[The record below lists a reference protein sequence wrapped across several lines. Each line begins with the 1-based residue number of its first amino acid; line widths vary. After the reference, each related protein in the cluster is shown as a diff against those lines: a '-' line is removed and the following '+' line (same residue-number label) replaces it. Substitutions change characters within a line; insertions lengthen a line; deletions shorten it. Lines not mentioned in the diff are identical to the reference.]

1 MCHFIFLRQC
11 AFLLLIITFTIFANT
26 FTIKPDTVVYV
37 GEPAVFDADSLMTN
51 DLFTSGTCT
60 TFVWDFND
68 SSEIMKQDARYRSGL
83 TIMHHFM
90 KPGKFA
96 VTLSV
101 RDLSEKI
108 TNYTRNIHV
117 EGVKPIDGFEVWH
130 APFHARTAQFII
142 IKIPQSVTS
151 EKSNQLNVILQNLS
165 NNSNDTLLKKSSPAN
180 EERCLLSNSKLARG
194 NYLLRVEIIDGSK
207 KTVTFLNERF
217 SKNYEGDPTI
227 GINEY
232 NALIKNGKPYFPIS
246 SWMLDP
252 SKMPDWKSG
261 TYCNSVFM
269 VGYMNDYTPASW
281 NIYVNDYCKKYDF
294 TVIGTEKFEGKA
306 KQLRNSRVSSMMN
319 YIEASR
325 GTNILAY
332 CWDDEPNLGGVP
344 GQLNPN
350 VHAAWSYATSEKDPK
365 HPIVTNLAGYF
376 YLPRS
381 QGFGSEYNF
390 LYSEK
395 NFGGRKNVI
404 ADIYH
409 GACFA
414 MEGYKRIQYD
424 DPKDTTRKAMDMYTE
439 YLRNKSGWNY
449 DLVPIMA
456 VSATCGI
463 MPGDTNFMPGVTVNQ
478 MRMQSWL
485 NIVYGI
491 KGMNWYQYWGV
502 TYPENY
508 GFMAEYYDQVT
519 QLTPAIL
526 SAPDTTISIT
536 DDANTRGKR
545 VDCFIRKYDKLYM
558 AIAVRVTEMEYQ
570 DDPSF
575 EPDTHLVKMTLNGI
589 NLSGKKVFEY
599 KNWAR
604 VVDSFNV
611 EQNTSNFSIRTSRK
625 PYPGKVM
632 IAGALST
639 DTTWSYLF
647 DDGNGTIYKNRDWKN
662 GGRYNC
668 GTINYDSGTI
678 NFTYVKEYGG
688 ADASPIDI
696 RKGKSN
702 IKVLYAEKEPK
713 FRFLDLNGSSFT
725 DKFGR
730 EDVHIYLIGDPSD
743 FSSIKSK
750 PNRVKGPK
758 NSIINKHSFRTII
771 NNPNEFQIFDC
782 TGRLLFKNGNKLK
795 PVSSGVIVYKQMDS
809 KAERILLMK

>member
-1 MCHFIFLRQC
+1 MKQNRILRQC
-11 AFLLLIITFTIFANT
+11 FSLLIIITFTLSAKT

-37 GEPAVFDADSLMTN
+37 GEPVVFDAESLMTT

-60 TFVWDFND
+60 TFVWYFDD
-68 SSEIMKQDARYRSGL
+68 SSEVMKQSARYRSGL

-90 KPGKFA
+90 KPDTYA
-96 VTLSV
+96 VTLTV
-101 RDLSEKI
+101 QDLSGRI
-108 TNYTRNIHV
+108 SNYTRIVIVKGV
-117 EGVKPIDGFEVWH
+117 EPVNGFEVWH
-130 APFHARTAQFII
+130 APFHARTAQFIYV
-142 IKIPQSVTS
+142 KIPQNITTD
-151 EKSNQLNVILQNLS
+151 KANQLNVILQNLS
-165 NNSNDTLLKKSSPAN
+165 KNTNDTLLKKTSLVN
-180 EERCLLSNSKLARG
+180 EEKCLLNHSKLSRG

-207 KTVTFLNERF
+207 KIITFLNERF
-217 SKNYEGDPTI
+217 SKNFDGDPII

-232 NALIKNGKPYFPIS
+232 NSLIKNGKPYFPIS

-252 SKMPDWKSG
+252 SRMADWKSG
-261 TYCNSVFM
+261 GFCNSVFM
-269 VGYMNDYTPASW
+269 AGYLNEYTPATW
-281 NIYVNDYCKKYDF
+281 NLYVNEYCKKNGF
-294 TVIGTEKFEGKA
+294 LAIGTEKFQGKA
-306 KQLRNSRVSSMMN
+306 KELRNSRVSSMISYM
-319 YIEASR
+319 EAS
-325 GTNILAY
+325 GPENMLAY
-332 CWDDEPNLGGVP
+332 CWDDEPNLGGTT
-344 GQLNPN
+344 GQVNPN
-350 VHAAWSYATSEKDPK
+350 VHAAWSYATSEKDQL
-365 HPIVTNLAGYF
+365 HPTVANLAGYF

-381 QGFGSEYNF
+381 QGFGSEFNF

-395 NFGGRKNVI
+395 NFGRKNLI

-424 DPKDTTRKAMDMYTE
+424 DPKDSTRKAMDMYTE

-449 DLVPIMA
+449 NLVPIMA
-456 VSATCGI
+456 VTATCGI
-463 MPGDTNFMPGVTVNQ
+463 VPGDTSFMPSVTVQQ

-508 GFMAEYYDQVT
+508 GYMAEYYDQVT
-519 QLTPAIL
+519 QLAPAIL

-545 VDCFIRKYDKLYM
+545 VDCLIRKFDKLYLV
-558 AIAVRVTEMEYQ
+558 IAVRVTEMEYQ

-575 EPDTHLVKMTLNGI
+575 EQDTHLVKITLNGI
-589 NLSGKKVFEY
+589 NLTGKKVFEY
-599 KNWAR
+599 KNWTR

-611 EQNTSNFSIRTSRK
+611 EQNKSTFRIRTSRK

-668 GTINYDSGTI
+668 GTINYDSGI
-678 NFTYVKEYGG
+678 IDFTYVKEYGG
-688 ADASPIDI
+688 ANASPTDI
-696 RKGKSN
+696 RKGNSN
-702 IKVLYAEKEPK
+702 IKVIYAEKEPE

-743 FSSIKSK
+743 YSPIKSGK
-750 PNRVKGPK
+750 NRTKGTM
-758 NSIINKHSFRTII
+758 NNIINKHSFRTII
-771 NNPNEFQIFDC
+771 NNPNDFQIFDC

-795 PVSSGVIVYKQMDS
+795 PVSSGVILYKQLNS
-809 KAERILLMK
+809 KAERILIMK